1 MAQFQKGQSGNP
13 AGRPKRTEKYAE
25 EIGTLEDQMA
35 ASLPAR
41 YAALDLLASGG
52 FEQVSETWE
61 PAGMIYRDDY
71 AVGDEGK
78 VVRSKVLAFPDK
90 PADELVLIKRTRSI
104 AAPDRKANEYL
115 INRIL
120 GTPVQQIE
128 GEIDAPEGGALDRF
142 MESVA
147 KIYGRG
153 DGSDGSE

>member
-147 KIYGRG
+147 KIYGGG